1 MSIHHL
7 IHSHFIFLLVIP
19 VLLLIYVLIK
29 KARNIEVPKE
39 ISKEKFDTTIVEK
52 MVDVPNSENSMF
64 NIWPYVNDLKKA
76 NIISK
81 KIEED
86 KLVHKVYRNA
96 TFEHILLNT
105 EKENHFLV
113 IVANLNKHKVKGY
126 YLIDLPNSE
135 YSL

>member
-19 VLLLIYVLIK
+19 VILLIYVLIK
-29 KARNIEVPKE
+29 KTRNKEAPKE
-39 ISKEKFDTTIVEK
+39 ISREKFETTRVDK
-52 MVDVPNSENSMF
+52 MIDVPNSELSMF

-76 NIISK
+76 NILSK

-96 TFEHILLNT
+96 DFEHILLNT
-105 EKENHFLV
+105 EKENHFVV
-113 IVANLNKHKVKGY
+113 IVVNLNKHKLKGY
-126 YLIDLPNSE
+126 YLIDLTNGE
-135 YSL
+135 YSV

>member
-19 VLLLIYVLIK
+19 VILLIYVLIK
-29 KARNIEVPKE
+29 KTRNKEAPKE
-39 ISKEKFDTTIVEK
+39 ISKEKFETTMVDK
-52 MVDVPNSENSMF
+52 MIDVPNSEHSMF

-76 NIISK
+76 HIVSK

-96 TFEHILLNT
+96 NFEHILLNT
-105 EKENHFLV
+105 EKENHFVV
-113 IVANLNKHKVKGY
+113 IVANLKKHKIKGY
-126 YLIDLPNSE
+126 YTVNLPNSE

>member
-19 VLLLIYVLIK
+19 VILLIYVLIK
-29 KARNIEVPKE
+29 KTRNKEAPKE
-39 ISKEKFDTTIVEK
+39 ISREKFETTRVDK
-52 MVDVPNSENSMF
+52 MIDVPNSELSMF

-76 NIISK
+76 NILSK

-96 TFEHILLNT
+96 DFEHILLNT
-105 EKENHFLV
+105 EKENHFVV
-113 IVANLNKHKVKGY
+113 IVVNLNKHKLKGY
-126 YLIDLPNSE
+126 HLIDLTNGE
-135 YSL
+135 YSV

>member
-7 IHSHFIFLLVIP
+7 IHSHFIFLLIIP
-19 VLLLIYVLIK
+19 VLLLIYVLVKKTRNK
-29 KARNIEVPKE
+29 KAPKE
-39 ISKEKFDTTIVEK
+39 ISKEKFETTIVDK
-52 MVDVPNSENSMF
+52 MIDVPNSEHSMF

-76 NIISK
+76 HIVSK

-96 TFEHILLNT
+96 DFEHILLNT
-105 EKENHFLV
+105 ENENHFVV
-113 IVANLNKHKVKGY
+113 IVVNLNKHKLKGY
-126 YLIDLPNSE
+126 YHINLPNGE